1 MPKILDLPLYN
12 KVKLLADDIYK
23 KPSAFKS
30 GFIIKTYKNLGGKY
44 ADDNQPK
51 NLKRWFLEKWQDIA
65 DLEYPVFRPTVKIS
79 KTKTPLLVSE
89 INKKNLKE
97 QIKLKQLIKGSENL
111 PKFQKKL

>member
-12 KVKLLADDIYK
+12 KVKLLADEIYK

-30 GFIIKTYKNLGGKY
+30 GYIVKTYKSLGGEY
-44 ADDNQPK
+44 GDDDKPK
-51 NLKRWFLEKWQDIA
+51 NLKRWYMEKWQDIGNL
-65 DLEYPVFRPTVKIS
+65 DYPVFRPTVKIS

-89 INKKNLKE
+89 IDKKNLKE
-97 QIKLKQLIKGSENL
+97 QIKFKQLIKGNKNL